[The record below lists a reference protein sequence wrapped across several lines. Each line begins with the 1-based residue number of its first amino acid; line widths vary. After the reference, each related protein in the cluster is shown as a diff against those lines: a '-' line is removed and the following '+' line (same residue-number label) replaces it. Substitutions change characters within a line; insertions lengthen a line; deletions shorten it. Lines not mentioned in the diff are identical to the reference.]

1 MRKLFTILLLALPAG
16 LYGQNGP
23 NGPIVRVPDS
33 QCIYWLG
40 DKAGWTPAD
49 ADPGDARPYSEYHM
63 TGDATVVWVRCRGSI
78 DMAGIQNPALV
89 IGSSAAGSKQ
99 VYFDRQPVKKLEN
112 YPLFPIT
119 AIAGGSIHTI
129 DVRVAQYPLPPGDT
143 PGRPV
148 YVYVTDVPFTQQLI
162 EAQRGENIRDL
173 VPAYS
178 SYLVIGAAGLF
189 LLGLFFFDRSQ
200 KAAFWLGLYCT
211 AVCITRLSMMGSFV
225 FVGSYP
231 SYIQATF
238 FGLSMFESWALVR
251 VNFALGE
258 RRVPAV
264 YWIVFAAWVFIF
276 IGSVLPVL
284 LPARLALPLSLF
296 VQVTCFKPIWCIWT
310 FACTAPFVAF
320 WPWTRLTRR
329 MRMVAALCAIWATI
343 EGWFQ
348 LQQVIFN
355 RETWRGAV
363 QDWMS
368 LAIAALV
375 IAIFGH
381 IFHQQRIAADERAEL
396 RGELTAARQVQHLL
410 VPEKMQVTPGV
421 TVSSA
426 FLPAHEVGGDFYLC
440 RALPNGAQRVLLGDV
455 SGKGVAA
462 ALTSALLLGA
472 ADRCDDLRP
481 AAVLKELNAALRNSG
496 IEGFTTCLCADLSSS
511 GVLLIANAGQL
522 PPYRNGQEIEIPA
535 GLPLGVDASGQYA
548 ESSFQL
554 APGDKLTFLSDGVV
568 EARNAVGELFGF
580 ERTRQ
585 LSSRAAQQ
593 IADAAVQ
600 FGQQDDITVLT
611 LSLAPLPSVA

>member
-1 MRKLFTILLLALPAG
+1 MRNWLIALFVVVPGI
-16 LYGQNGP
+16 LYGQSGL
-23 NGPIVRVPDS
+23 IVPVPDS
-33 QCIYWLG
+33 QCVYWLG
-40 DKAGWTPAD
+40 DKPGWTPAD
-49 ADPGDARPYSEYHM
+49 ADPVSAKPLSEYRM
-63 TGDATVVWVRCRGSI
+63 TGDVTVAWVRCRTNI
-78 DMAGIQNPALV
+78 DFGAIEHPALAV
-89 IGSSAAGSKQ
+89 GSGETHLAQ
-99 VYFDRQPVKKLEN
+99 VYFDRQPVKKIED
-112 YPLFPIT
+112 YPIYPISPVPVPS
-119 AIAGGSIHTI
+119 GHTI
-129 DVRVAQYPLPPGDT
+129 DVRIFQKYLPPGDT
-143 PGRPV
+143 PGPV
-148 YVYVTDVPFTQQLI
+148 TNIYVVDSIYTQQLVD
-162 EAQRGENIRDL
+162 AQRGEGLKDL

-178 SYLVIGAAGLF
+178 SYLVIGVAGLF
-189 LLGLFFFDRSQ
+189 LLGLFLFDRTQ
-200 KAAFWLGLYCT
+200 KAAFWLGLYCV
-211 AVCITRLSMMGSFV
+211 AVCITRLNMMGTYLLEGNYSSFMQSV
-225 FVGSYP
+225 
-231 SYIQATF
+231 F

-251 VNFALGE
+251 VSFALNT

-264 YWIVFAAWVFIF
+264 YWVVFAAWVFIF
-276 IGSVLPVL
+276 VGSALPVF
-284 LPARLALPLSLF
+284 LPAQIALPLSLF
-296 VQVTCFKPIWCIWT
+296 VQVTCFKPVWCIWT

-329 MRMVAALCAIWATI
+329 MRTVGALCMVWAII

-348 LQQVIFN
+348 FQQVVLN
-355 RETWRGAV
+355 RETWSNHV

-381 IFHQQRIAADERAEL
+381 IFHQQRVAADERAEM

-410 VPEKMQVTPGV
+410 VPDKMQVAPGI

-481 AAVLKELNAALRNSG
+481 AAVLKELNAALHNSG
-496 IEGFTTCLCADLSSS
+496 IGGFTTCLCADLMP
-511 GVLLIANAGQL
+511 GGLLIIANAGQL
-522 PPYRNGQEIEIPA
+522 SPYRNGQEIETPA
-535 GLPLGVDASGQYA
+535 GLPLGVEASPVYS
-548 ESSFQL
+548 ESTLQL
-554 APGDKLTFLSDGVV
+554 APGDSLTFLSDGVV
-568 EARNAVGELFGF
+568 EARNTVGELFGF

-593 IADAAVQ
+593 IADAAVL

-611 LSLAPLPSVA
+611 LRLAAVPASG

>member
-1 MRKLFTILLLALPAG
+1 
-16 LYGQNGP
+16 
-23 NGPIVRVPDS
+23 
-33 QCIYWLG
+33 
-40 DKAGWTPAD
+40 
-49 ADPGDARPYSEYHM
+49 M
-63 TGDATVVWVRCRGSI
+63 TGDATVVWVRCRGAL
-78 DMAGIQNPALV
+78 DMTGIQHPALV
-89 IGSSAAGSKQ
+89 IGSNTAGSKQ
-99 VYFDRQPVKKLEN
+99 VYFDRRPVEKVDN
-112 YPLFPIT
+112 YPLFPI
-119 AIAGGSIHTI
+119 AAFAGGSIHTI

-148 YVYVTDVPFTQQLI
+148 YVYVTDVPFTEQLI
-162 EAQRGENIRDL
+162 EAQRGENLREL

-178 SYLVIGAAGLF
+178 GYLVIGTAGLF

-200 KAAFWLGLYCT
+200 KAAFWLGLYCA
-211 AVCITRLSMMGSFV
+211 AVGITRLSMMGSF
-225 FVGSYP
+225 FFDNYP
-231 SYIQATF
+231 SYLQSTL

-251 VNFALGE
+251 VNFALGQ

-264 YWIVFAAWVFIF
+264 YWVVFAAWVFIF
-276 IGSVLPVL
+276 VGSVLPVL
-284 LPARLALPLSLF
+284 LPVREALPLSLF

-310 FACTAPFVAF
+310 FACTAPFLAF
-320 WPWTRLTRR
+320 WPWTQLSRR
-329 MRMVAALCAIWATI
+329 MRTVAALCAVWAVI

-355 RETWRGAV
+355 RETWRGPV
-363 QDWMS
+363 QNLMS
-368 LAIAALV
+368 LAIVCLIVAL
-375 IAIFGH
+375 FGH
-381 IFHQQRIAADERAEL
+381 IFHQQRIAADERAEM

-410 VPEKMQVTPGV
+410 IPDKMQVTPGV

-481 AAVLKELNAALRNSG
+481 AAVLQELNAALRNSG
-496 IEGFTTCLCADLSSS
+496 IEGFTTCLCADLAST

-535 GLPLGVDASGQYA
+535 GLPLGVDAAADYA
-548 ESSFQL
+548 ESSLQL

-585 LSSRAAQQ
+585 VSSRAAQQ
-593 IADAAVQ
+593 IADAAVN

-611 LSLAPLPSVA
+611 LSLAALPASA